1 MSGRKLERHLAA
13 FIDRRVQQN
22 FAAALPTLAVAVK
35 DNILPVVREVATTAG
50 TSAATEVVDSR
61 VGGMTAAIAQL
72 QAESAQ
78 RDAKQDEFFKFMRE
92 SDARREEAD
101 KRRDLHLEQIA
112 ARQQ

>member
-72 QAESAQ
+72 QAQGAQ
-78 RDAKQDEFFKFMRE
+78 RDAKQDDMFLFLRE
-92 SDARREEAD
+92 SEARREEAE
-101 KRRDLHLEQIA
+101 KRRDRHFEQLA
-112 ARQQ
+112 ASHQ